1 MASVPRT
8 KEDNVFGNRTNA
20 RRRVE
25 TAKMT
30 ENKMIIVDTHCHV
43 GVHKYEPVEVL
54 LFHMARAGVDQA
66 VFIQY
71 MGNFDNSYLLHCM
84 AAHPGKFAA
93 AMLVEPDD
101 DGARI
106 RYWAE
111 QGIGGIRLPADF
123 RGSGRD
129 PLAHWRTAA
138 ALGLVVSAPCTPAA
152 LLSAEFAEVVQTF
165 PELPIVIEHLGGI
178 GRGAQP
184 PYTEFKRVLAL
195 ARHSNLTMKLP
206 GFGEFCELPHPFAHI
221 PPLVEMT
228 LEAFTPQRI
237 MWGSDWPP
245 VSSRE
250 GYDNALRVGLTYL
263 EQLSN
268 TEKAWIFGRT
278 AQVVWRL

>member
-1 MASVPRT
+1 
-8 KEDNVFGNRTNA
+8 
-20 RRRVE
+20 
-25 TAKMT
+25 
-30 ENKMIIVDTHCHV
+30 MIIVDTHCHV

-54 LFHMARAGVDQA
+54 LFHMAQHKVAQA

-71 MGNFDNSYLLHCM
+71 MGNPNNHYLLDCM
-84 AAHPGKFAA
+84 AAHPGTFAA
-93 AMLVEPDD
+93 AMIVEADD
-101 DGARI
+101 DGSQI
-106 RYWAE
+106 RAWAE

-138 ALGLVVSAPCTPAA
+138 ALHLVVSAPCTPAT
-152 LLSAEFAEVVQTF
+152 LLGPEFAEVLALF
-165 PELPIVIEHLGGI
+165 PNLSIVIEHLGGVA
-178 GRGAQP
+178 RGATP
-184 PYTEFKRVLAL
+184 PYTEFQQVLAL
-195 ARHSNLTMKLP
+195 ARYPNLTIKLP

-228 LEAFTPQRI
+228 LEAFGPQRI

-250 GYDNALRVGLTYL
+250 GYGNALQFPLDYLAQLTA
-263 EQLSN
+263 E
-268 TEKAWIFGRT
+268 EKLWIFGRT